1 MIINMDGPP
10 LEDFTADS
18 AVDLWWKDT
27 TRRPNQKERKEY
39 VPRESSSSRN
49 DVNELS
55 KPTEEYSLDDWDE
68 WFLNTSS

>member
-1 MIINMDGPP
+1 MIINMEGPP

-55 KPTEEYSLDDWDE
+55 KSTEEYSLDDWDE